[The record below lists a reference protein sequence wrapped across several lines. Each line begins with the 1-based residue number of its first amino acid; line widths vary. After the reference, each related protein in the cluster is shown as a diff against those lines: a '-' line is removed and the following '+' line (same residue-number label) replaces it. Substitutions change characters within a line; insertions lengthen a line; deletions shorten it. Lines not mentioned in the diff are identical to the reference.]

1 VPCFLS
7 VLGWTLAAMKI
18 EQIIGFAWSKTWL
31 DAACSFLYPEVCQ
44 ICNQEPAKPDNGFV
58 GDNCRKNVTRIESP
72 FCERCGLAFEG
83 DISGPFECSNC
94 RTETY
99 AFTYARSA
107 AFARGTLLDIIHKYK
122 YSRALWFEPFL
133 AELFKE
139 VAAPVLLCEQW
150 DMIVPVPLH
159 PVKFAEREFNQAEN
173 LAHCLA
179 NNVGVPV
186 ASACLSRV
194 KPTESQTRLTRAQRA
209 ENVRTAFAFNHRAS
223 QLVAGKRIIVVDD
236 VFTTGATTNACARL
250 LRKHGAEAVCVWTLA
265 RGMYHN
271 Q

>member
-1 VPCFLS
+1 M
-7 VLGWTLAAMKI
+7 AAMNI
-18 EQIIGFAWSKTWL
+18 EQIAGYAWSKTWL

-44 ICNQEPAKPDNGFV
+44 ICNQEPATPGSGFV
-58 GDNCRKNVTRIESP
+58 GDNCRKNVTKIVPP

-94 RTETY
+94 RTESY

-122 YSRALWFEPFL
+122 YNRALWFEPFL
-133 AELFKE
+133 AELFAHA
-139 VAAPVLLCEQW
+139 AAPVLLHEHW
-150 DMIVPVPLH
+150 DMIAPVPLH
-159 PVKFAEREFNQAEN
+159 PVKLAEREFNQAEN
-173 LAHCLA
+173 LSRQLGDH
-179 NNVGVPV
+179 VGLPV
-186 ASACLSRV
+186 STACLRRD
-194 KPTESQTRLTRAQRA
+194 KPTGSQTHLTRAQRA
-209 ENVRTAFAFNHRAS
+209 ENVRTAFAFNPRAS
-223 QLVAGKRIIVVDD
+223 QLVVGKRIIVVDD

-265 RGMYHN
+265 RGVYHN